1 MQDEA
6 VAGEAVSRWGWEVIE
21 PIACPL
27 LESDEFRDAL
37 AHAGLTAQAVL
48 ERLRHEAADLAFLHE
63 GILLSCGRAR
73 LALGEIRPRIRRY
86 PYSALALIRSG
97 GQRAGVGIVLSV
109 ITLGLVLPGRVVAS
123 GVAVV
128 GLVLLLAAATR
139 PGPPALDLNDQ
150 DKLRERVVIPYL
162 RRLINDALDTPDRE
176 QSFRVAAA
184 ADLTDPSGGDKA
196 GTSATREFWR
206 LADTMDSGSIA
217 VSGPRGMGKS
227 ALLQS
232 LCGAE
237 PAEAQDRAPGVGP
250 GFMVSAP
257 VGYEAHDFVQHLF
270 KELCRRV
277 LDYPVWRELS
287 PPQGPRRGWG
297 AAVVFGAAAFA
308 IAQWGLPDPSE
319 VTGSAAVWGALLCLL
334 MSVLV
339 FRVGNRPDDTDAAAD
354 VFREQDRVGEQMR
367 ELRYLQGEAMRHLRR
382 MRYTSTYTT
391 GYSGGLGLGSSL
403 RLGRSR
409 DHQLTENALA
419 LPELIEVYRE
429 FAAEVGRLR
438 QSRLGQPGGGTLI
451 IGIDEV
457 DRIHD
462 PEAAERF
469 VNGVK
474 AVFGSPYCLYVV
486 AVPQPGPDGRG
497 ADLASAFDE
506 SMRMRRLTFADA
518 HELLAARL
526 TGISR
531 PFSAL
536 CTVMSAGNPRDL
548 LRYARLLIEEGRDG
562 ATTLEG
568 LSARLVVRE
577 VAEVKEEARRVA
589 TAAPA
594 IRLLLDENWPGTRPE
609 EILAACR
616 RLPGDDRDPLVRD
629 RLLTPL
635 YFLATVAAA
644 FGPDRAATLADL
656 RRGAADG
663 PPPLALIVEAREHLD
678 THRALAHEMVSRFRA
693 ARGLGTVD
701 LDGHDRPAGSGHEAE
716 PNGRART
723 RSMRPNGRTERMGR
737 R

>member
-21 PIACPL
+21 PIARPL

-37 AHAGLTAQAVL
+37 AHAGLTPQTVL

-63 GILLSCGRAR
+63 QVVLRQRRVR
-73 LALGEIRPRIRRY
+73 LAPRGAATTRRPWLQPAGSRPATPRFLAAFAL
-86 PYSALALIRSG
+86 SAALLLVLAGWVPAVVAAAAWLAL
-97 GQRAGVGIVLSV
+97 
-109 ITLGLVLPGRVVAS
+109 
-123 GVAVV
+123 
-128 GLVLLLAAATR
+128 LLLTTTTTR
-139 PGPPALDLNDQ
+139 PLPFALDAADS
-150 DKLRERVVIPYL
+150 DRVRERVVLPHL
-162 RRLINDALDTPDRE
+162 RRLVNEAVNTPDRE
-176 QSFRVAAA
+176 QGFHVRSATGPTA
-184 ADLTDPSGGDKA
+184 PSGGQDMAATGATSEFRSLA
-196 GTSATREFWR
+196 GTMT
-206 LADTMDSGSIA
+206 SGSIGI
-217 VSGPRGMGKS
+217 SGPPGTGKS

-232 LCGAE
+232 LCGPERATSDGE
-237 PAEAQDRAPGVGP
+237 APAPERGLI
-250 GFMVSAP
+250 VSAP
-257 VGYEAHDFVQHLF
+257 MGYEVHDFVRHLF
-270 KELCRRV
+270 KELCRTV
-277 LDYPVWRELS
+277 LDHPVWREPS
-287 PPQGPRRGWG
+287 TRRWWAPLAGWG
-297 AAVVFGAAAFA
+297 ETSVALAPLGAGSGGAV
-308 IAQWGLPDPSE
+308 
-319 VTGSAAVWGALLCLL
+319 T
-334 MSVLV
+334 
-339 FRVGNRPDDTDAAAD
+339 RVRQQMQELSRLR
-354 VFREQDRVGEQMR
+354 REAR
-367 ELRYLQGEAMRHLRR
+367 RYLRR
-382 MRYTSTYTT
+382 LEYTSARTT

-409 DHQLTENALA
+409 DHQLTENGLA

-616 RLPGDDRDPLVRD
+616 RLPGDGRDPLVRD

-644 FGPDRAATLADL
+644 FGPDRAATLAEL

-663 PPPLALIVEAREHLD
+663 PPPLALLVEAREHLD

-723 RSMRPNGRTERMGR
+723 RSTRPNGRTERMGR